1 MKIILS
7 PAKRLNEK
15 LANNSVK
22 TTIPVFLDESEQL
35 IKILQKQTKQDIL
48 ELMKLSS
55 SLAELNYNRY
65 KTWKKENHKNARVA
79 VFMFEGEAYR
89 GLNVTSF
96 NAQELKI
103 LNQKL
108 FILSGLYGVLKPLDS
123 ILPYRLEMGIKLNNP
138 KGKNLYDFWKT
149 KLTTYLNAELK
160 NEQIINLASKEYASV
175 IDFKQLKKSIIQIDF
190 LQEKENKYKNIAI
203 YSKRARGMMTAFIVK
218 NEIEKQEDLRA
229 FDLEGYYFNNKL
241 SKENHLIFTR

>member
-65 KTWKKENHKNARVA
+65 KTWKKENHKNARAA

-96 NAQELKI
+96 NTQELKI

-149 KLTTYLNAELK
+149 KLTTYINAELK

-175 IDFKQLKKSIIQIDF
+175 IDFKQLKKPIIQIDF